1 LEIDELL
8 QEAANF
14 IGQIDEC
21 IKKAWHEVKIEPMRV
36 LLWDERELIMP
47 FYFHLRPMIE
57 DLNENLKDIQFYIIP
72 EYAPKAS
79 SYAKKYDEGKYPPLL
94 EDETERSRTRKVDLC
109 IAAFDSYDLENKK
122 KDTKRTYWF
131 IKHLPIALLEF
142 KIEGAERLYEKMK
155 NDLEKCREIKQKY
168 LGVNKIYLCCLTN
181 KGLSKKRCQ
190 KIMNEAKVENFT
202 VCYGTWDGNNWDIVE
217 IKDI

>member
-1 LEIDELL
+1 METAELL
-8 QEAANF
+8 QEATKL

-21 IKKAWHEVKIEPMRV
+21 IKKAWHEVKNEPMRI
-36 LLWDERELIMP
+36 LLWDERELTMP

-57 DLNENLKDIQFYIIP
+57 DLNETLKDIQFCIIP

-94 EDETERSRTRKVDLC
+94 EGETEFSRTRKVDLC
-109 IAAFDSYDLENKK
+109 IVAFDGCDLESKK
-122 KDTKRTYWF
+122 KDKKRTYWF
-131 IKHLPIALLEF
+131 IKHLPTAMLEF
-142 KIEGAERLYEKMK
+142 KIEEIERLYEKMK

-168 LGVNKIYLCCLTN
+168 LGVNKIYLCCLTD
-181 KGLSKKRCQ
+181 KDLSKKRLQ
-190 KIMNEAKVENFT
+190 EIMSEAKVGNFT
-202 VCYGTWDGNNWDIVE
+202 VCYGTWDGKNWDSVE